1 MSTHTPGP
9 WKAEVVSR
17 SMDQGRRAQIQIH
30 GSITPISAVVVADLP
45 TTLAWPPPEPGHHAT
60 WDGLLANA
68 HLIAAAPEMLS
79 ALRVLLTRYDELTTG
94 RTKAHIQFQREIEPV
109 RALIAKIEGAIQ

>member
-1 MSTHTPGP
+1 
-9 WKAEVVSR
+9 
-17 SMDQGRRAQIQIH
+17 
-30 GSITPISAVVVADLP
+30 
-45 TTLAWPPPEPGHHAT
+45 
-60 WDGLLANA
+60 
-68 HLIAAAPEMLS
+68 MLS